1 MLPVLRP
8 CTVGDG
14 VERLSVAQQKVLC
27 SWGKSAV
34 ESGRVSFFVPASGVA
49 SRLVQP
55 LVHLDRHRKK
65 TGLTI
70 QEIFSKKKHPFSEV
84 QFFLT
89 HLPDYALSLPLE
101 THLLPRGHTL
111 SNCLSRRDYDTLLDV
126 LLDPKGLNIPNVPK
140 GLFPFHRYPTVIKNA
155 FEEHLTEISTF
166 GKKQTIH
173 FTVSQKHLSSF
184 RKEARRVV
192 EFYFRRGIRLDV
204 RFSVQD
210 PATNTIALEENG
222 DVVRNADG
230 TPFLRPGGHGALLP
244 NLEKTKGDLVWIRNV
259 DNVPVSF
266 FQAEALRWRLVL
278 TGRLLELQKEALVRF
293 QNPKTPTSVR
303 RALARPWRV
312 CGVVPNSGDP
322 GGGPFWVGGKT
333 ESKQIV
339 EASQISLGQK
349 ALLKKA
355 THFNPV
361 DMVVSLRD
369 FSGVAHD
376 LASYVDEKTAFV
388 SQKPYQGRT
397 IRVLEHPGLW
407 NGAMAHW
414 NTVFVEI
421 PKKMFH
427 PVKTLSDLLKK
438 GHFLLR

>member
-1 MLPVLRP
+1 
-8 CTVGDG
+8 
-14 VERLSVAQQKVLC
+14 
-27 SWGKSAV
+27 
-34 ESGRVSFFVPASGVA
+34 
-49 SRLVQP
+49 
-55 LVHLDRHRKK
+55 
-65 TGLTI
+65 
-70 QEIFSKKKHPFSEV
+70 
-84 QFFLT
+84 
-89 HLPDYALSLPLE
+89 
-101 THLLPRGHTL
+101 
-111 SNCLSRRDYDTLLDV
+111 
-126 LLDPKGLNIPNVPK
+126 
-140 GLFPFHRYPTVIKNA
+140 
-155 FEEHLTEISTF
+155 
-166 GKKQTIH
+166 
-173 FTVSQKHLSSF
+173 
-184 RKEARRVV
+184 
-192 EFYFRRGIRLDV
+192 
-204 RFSVQD
+204 
-210 PATNTIALEENG
+210 
-222 DVVRNADG
+222 
-230 TPFLRPGGHGALLP
+230 
-244 NLEKTKGDLVWIRNV
+244 
-259 DNVPVSF
+259 
-266 FQAEALRWRLVL
+266 
-278 TGRLLELQKEALVRF
+278 
-293 QNPKTPTSVR
+293 
-303 RALARPWRV
+303 
-312 CGVVPNSGDP
+312 VVPNSGDP